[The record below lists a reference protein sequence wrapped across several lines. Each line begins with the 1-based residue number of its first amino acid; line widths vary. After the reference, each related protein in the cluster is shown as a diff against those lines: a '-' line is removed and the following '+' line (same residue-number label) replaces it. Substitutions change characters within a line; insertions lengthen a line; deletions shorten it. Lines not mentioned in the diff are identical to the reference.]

1 MEDARNAAV
10 AKLAEILKHP
20 DDLNTKSGALTRKIA
35 KEKATIDAQLNTGV
49 QTQLDNVQG
58 GLETLTLSR
67 ESSNKIKDN
76 MQLIDRLCREAQS
89 MIGDFP
95 RIAKVKVTLGR
106 KGGKT
111 KAQDANRVQ

>member
-1 MEDARNAAV
+1 MEDAREVAV
-10 AKLAEILKHP
+10 AKLADILKHP
-20 DDLNTKSGALTRKIA
+20 DDLNTKVGALTRKIA

-95 RIAKVKVTLGR
+95 RIAKVKCVCF
-106 KGGKT
+106 GKST
-111 KAQDANRVQ
+111 RH